1 MEKFKTV
8 LSKPKVFLIKIKDFF
23 MGFINSSPDLLLRT
37 FSSFFIFFIMIGGII
52 AGGTVWNVIVSVIA
66 MISLYE
72 FYKLL
77 SARFIVSPWLVMVP
91 GFIILASTAMQASST
106 IILLSISLVAF
117 AALFMEVLRRQVSGT
132 SFALR
137 NIGITISGIAYV
149 VLPWS
154 FMMIT
159 RSRELGVMMLMT
171 IFFCTW
177 SCDVAAYLAGRR
189 FGRTPLC
196 PMVSPKKTWEGFI
209 GGAAASL
216 LCGGLLALV
225 FYFPPLPLLLIGL
238 LCGIAG
244 QIGDLGESVLKR
256 EAGVKDSGSI
266 IPGHGGLLD
275 RFDSILVNSTLTF
288 LVFELIG

>member
-1 MEKFKTV
+1 MGEKGAMEKFKGIFD
-8 LSKPKVFLIKIKDFF
+8 S
-23 MGFINSSPDLLLRT
+23 NPDLMFRT
-37 FSSFFIFFIMIGGII
+37 LGGIFIFLVIFGGII
-52 AGGTVWNVIVSVIA
+52 AGGIVWDMIAAAIA
-66 MISLYE
+66 MASLFE
-72 FYKLL
+72 FYRLL
-77 SARFIVSPWLVMVP
+77 SAKFNISPWLILIS
-91 GFIILASTAMQASST
+91 GFVVLVVTIMRANSM
-106 IILLSISLVAF
+106 IILLSISMIAF
-117 AALFMEVLRRQVSGT
+117 VALFLEVTRRQISGI
-132 SFALR
+132 SNALT
-137 NIGITISGIAYV
+137 NIGITVSGIVYV
-149 VLPWS
+149 VLPWCY
-154 FMMIT
+154 MMIM
-159 RSRELGVMMLMT
+159 RSRELGLMMLVT

-177 SCDVAAYLAGRR
+177 SCDVAAYLTGRR

-196 PMVSPKKTWEGFI
+196 PLVSPKKTWEGFI

-216 LCGGLLALV
+216 LCGGFLALL

-288 LVFELIG
+288 LIFELIG

>member
-1 MEKFKTV
+1 MEKFKN
-8 LSKPKVFLIKIKDFF
+8 FF
-23 MGFINSSPDLLLRT
+23 RHLFYSSPDLTLRF
-37 FSSFFIFFIMIGGII
+37 FSGVFIFLVIIGGII
-52 AGGTVWNVIVSVIA
+52 AGGVVWDVIVVVTA
-66 MISLYE
+66 MVSLYE

-77 SARFIVSPWLVMVP
+77 SARFDISIWLIMIP
-91 GFIILASTAMQASST
+91 GFLILAFTAMQADST
-106 IILLSISLVAF
+106 IILLSISLAAF
-117 AALFMEVLRRQVSGT
+117 AALFLEVLRRQVSGR

-137 NIGITISGIAYV
+137 NVGITISGIAYV

-154 FMMIT
+154 FIMTART
-159 RSRELGVMMLMT
+159 REHGVMLLVT

-177 SCDVAAYLAGRR
+177 SCDVTAYLTGRR
-189 FGRTPLC
+189 FGRTLLC

-216 LCGGLLALV
+216 LCGGFLALL

-256 EAGVKDSGSI
+256 EAGVKDSGSV